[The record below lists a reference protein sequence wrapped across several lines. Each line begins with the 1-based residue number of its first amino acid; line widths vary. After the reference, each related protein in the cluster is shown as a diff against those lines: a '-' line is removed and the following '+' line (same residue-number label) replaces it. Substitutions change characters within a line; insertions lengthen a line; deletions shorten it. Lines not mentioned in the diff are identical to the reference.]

1 MSKEAAC
8 LFLSFMAFASYGDTA
23 RTVSAAE
30 FLGDRCDYRRVS
42 VEATVADVLQDET
55 NPKCVFFVLD
65 FDGKTIYAP
74 MKTSSGDSAGRLA
87 ARFVGARIRA
97 TGLCDPFVPEPR
109 RQLGRQLFIA
119 SLEDIHVLS
128 PAPDDLFSVPEIGD
142 TRLMTP
148 PEIAKLGR
156 RKISGTVLASWDGKE
171 SLLRTRDGALA
182 RISFAEAPAPR
193 RGESIEAA
201 GLPASDVYR
210 VNLERAA
217 WRRDASS
224 PPYAA
229 SNAVDAT
236 AEEIMTDG
244 TGCLRVKP
252 QFHGKTVRISG
263 ITRSIDENGGDT
275 VVSME
280 NGRFMVPVRI
290 ERTDNSPEVE
300 IGSRIEA
307 TGTCILDVEN
317 WRPNAALPQIKGFF
331 VVCGAEGLRVISHP
345 PWWTAGRLLA
355 VIAFLL
361 ASIGAVLVWNAS
373 LRRLAERRSHE
384 LLKARMSELKSSLK
398 VSERTRLA
406 AELHDALSQDLT
418 GVAMEIDAARK
429 WILPDSSRD
438 ALRHLDFASNA
449 IDASREELRNCI
461 WDLRGSALD
470 EPDLEKA
477 VGFALMPHMG
487 EANLVCRFLVP
498 RSKISDTLAHATI
511 RIIRELA
518 INAVR
523 HGHAKTVRV
532 AGCIDGTTLRFSVE
546 DDGCGFDQKSAPGID
561 QGHFGLQGINERVG
575 TLDGTFSMESS
586 PGKGTRAEVTLPVD
600 DGKEET

>member
-1 MSKEAAC
+1 MS
-8 LFLSFMAFASYGDTA
+8 FIAFASYGDTA
-23 RTVSAAE
+23 RAVSASE
-30 FLGDRCDYRRVS
+30 FFGDRCDYRRVS
-42 VEATVADVLQDET
+42 VEATVTDVLQDET

-74 MKTSSGDSAGRLA
+74 MKTSSCNSAGHLA
-87 ARFVGARIRA
+87 ARFVGAHVRA

-109 RQLGRQLFIA
+109 RQLGRQLYI
-119 SLEDIHVLS
+119 SSIEDIHVIS
-128 PAPDDLFSVPEIGD
+128 PAPDDPFSVPEIGD
-142 TRLMTP
+142 TQLMTP

-156 RKISGTVLASWDGKE
+156 RKISGTVLASWGGKE
-171 SLLRTRDGALA
+171 SLLRTRDGVLA

-193 RGESIEAA
+193 RGENIEAA

-210 VNLERAA
+210 VNLERAV
-217 WRRDASS
+217 WRKDANL
-224 PPYAA
+224 PPFAA
-229 SNAVDAT
+229 QSAVDAT

-244 TGCLRVKP
+244 TGRLSVKP
-252 QFHGKTVRISG
+252 QFHGKNIRISG
-263 ITRSIDENGGDT
+263 MARSIYESGGDT
-275 VVSME
+275 VVSLE
-280 NGRFMVPVRI
+280 NGRFMVPVRFKK
-290 ERTDNSPEVE
+290 TDDSPEIE
-300 IGSRIEA
+300 IGSRVEA
-307 TGTCILDVEN
+307 TGTCILDVDN

-331 VVCGAEGLRVISHP
+331 VVCDADGLRVISHP
-345 PWWTAGRLLA
+345 PWWTAGRLLV

-361 ASIGAVLVWNAS
+361 AAIGAVLVWNAS
-373 LRRLAERRSHE
+373 LRRLAERRSRE
-384 LLKARMSELKSSLK
+384 LLKSRVSELKSSLK

-406 AELHDALSQDLT
+406 AELHDSLAQDLT

-429 WILPDSSRD
+429 WIPPDSSRD
-438 ALRHLDFASNA
+438 AIRHLDFASNA

-470 EPDLEKA
+470 EPDINKA

-518 INAVR
+518 TNAVR

-532 AGCIDGTTLRFSVE
+532 AGCVDGTTLRFSVE
-546 DDGCGFDQKSAPGID
+546 DDGCGFDPATAPGID
-561 QGHFGLQGINERVG
+561 QGHFGLLGISERVG
-575 TLDGTFSMESS
+575 ALDGTFSMKSC
-586 PGKGTRAEVTLPVD
+586 PGKGTRAEVTLPID
-600 DGKEET
+600 GGKEDT